1 MSANYDL
8 TSGLDEGFEFK
19 ATLKG
24 KLHEYNVS
32 YPSQKDLQPIQ
43 MGYSRIQEIDK
54 EYAKL
59 GEDEQ
64 DKKDKL
70 VKETEKIAKE
80 MNEAFNSLFTPKGDS
95 MPVSDL
101 IEQLPLPARKKWEE
115 MIKNEFSIE

>member
-1 MSANYDL
+1 
-8 TSGLDEGFEFK
+8 
-19 ATLKG
+19 
-24 KLHEYNVS
+24 
-32 YPSQKDLQPIQ
+32 

-54 EYAKL
+54 EFAKL

-70 VKETEKIAKE
+70 IKETEKIAKE

>member
-24 KLHEYNVS
+24 KLHEYNVA

-54 EYAKL
+54 EFAKL

-70 VKETEKIAKE
+70 IKETEKIAKE
-80 MNEAFNSLFTPKGDS
+80 MNESFNSLFTPKGDS